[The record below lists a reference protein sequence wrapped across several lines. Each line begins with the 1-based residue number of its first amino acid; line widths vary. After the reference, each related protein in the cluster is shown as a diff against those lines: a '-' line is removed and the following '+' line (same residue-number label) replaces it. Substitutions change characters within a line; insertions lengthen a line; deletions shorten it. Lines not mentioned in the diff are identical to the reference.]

1 MSSLLGPTLLS
12 EAPRASG
19 QTWPRYC
26 SWPAA
31 ITPNGSA
38 MRQVLPP
45 SAVPRPWRRRRE
57 MTIRHRLNRA
67 GNRQAN
73 HALWRI
79 ATVRLSCDPA
89 TQAYAK
95 RRRSEGKSDREIV
108 RCLKPLRRPVRF
120 DVSPDP
126 AAACAERGRAAG
138 RSGRPWAEPCRCRQ
152 KLGHLRQLHLEARA
166 WPRSRQ
172 RLSPTDMSASS
183 PISVQSL
190 RPVHPHSAHPSP
202 LTPFSQPAGL
212 TAIGASQHPQSTW
225 RRRARGSQGAAPV
238 PCQPTEALAPTG
250 PGSGAARVRSP
261 LNVLYGE
268 VGLKESTFHRSG
280 GPDARAART
289 EPI

>member
-67 GNRQAN
+67 GNCQAN

-108 RCLKPLRRPVRF
+108 RCLKPLCRPVRF
-120 DVSPDP
+120 TSLLTQPPRVPNGAELRAVRVAHGLSLAVVAKSLGTFGSYTSKLERGLVHDSDFADRYERQLSDFSAELAPGAPPQRPPKSANSLFSTGGLDSYRSFTAP
-126 AAACAERGRAAG
+126 SKYMAAASPRE
-138 RSGRPWAEPCRCRQ
+138 SG
-152 KLGHLRQLHLEARA
+152 GG
-166 WPRSRQ
+166 
-172 RLSPTDMSASS
+172 
-183 PISVQSL
+183 
-190 RPVHPHSAHPSP
+190 PV
-202 LTPFSQPAGL
+202 L
-212 TAIGASQHPQSTW
+212 
-225 RRRARGSQGAAPV
+225 
-238 PCQPTEALAPTG
+238 CQPTDALAPTG
-250 PGSGAARVRSP
+250 PGSGAARVRSS